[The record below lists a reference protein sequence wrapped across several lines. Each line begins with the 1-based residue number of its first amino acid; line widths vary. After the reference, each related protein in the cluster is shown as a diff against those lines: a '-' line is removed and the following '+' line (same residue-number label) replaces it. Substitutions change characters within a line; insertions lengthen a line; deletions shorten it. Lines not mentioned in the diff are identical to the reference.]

1 LLARSMRADVTFSLA
16 NYGPLFAP
24 SPVIML
30 RNALSVVGS
39 ERRFWKRIYWIG
51 LALMTLISLISSRHA
66 IAVSEYSRHALTFGF
81 RRTAQRKVSVV
92 HHGVDEIYSPPV
104 DGTRHSYLL
113 AVSDIYV
120 QKNFHTLVRALAI
133 ARKRCPDLRL
143 KVAGRRID
151 EGYFKEITASIQLS
165 GLENAIDFLGP
176 LSKESLRQHYCDCA
190 VFVFPSTVETFGHPL
205 VEAMA
210 SGAPIACS
218 NQTAMPEILGQ
229 AGQYFDPLNPSEMAD
244 AIVRIILEPG
254 LAEMLSERGKSQVKQ
269 FSWRRSAN
277 LTANVLVSVASNA
290 ELPETT

>member
-1 LLARSMRADVTFSLA
+1 VTFSLA

-66 IAVSEYSRHALTFGF
+66 IAVSEYSRKALTFGF

-92 HHGVDEIYSPPV
+92 HHGVDETYSPPHER
-104 DGTRHSYLL
+104 TRNSYLL

-120 QKNFHTLVRALAI
+120 QKNYHTLVHALAI
-133 ARKRCPDLRL
+133 VRKRCPDLRL
-143 KVAGRRID
+143 KFAGRRID
-151 EGYFKEITASIQLS
+151 EEYFKEVTESIQFC
-165 GLENAIDFLGP
+165 GLENEVEYLGP
-176 LSKESLRQHYCDCA
+176 LSRESLRQHYRKCA

-218 NQTAMPEILGQ
+218 NQTAMPEILGD
-229 AGQYFDPLNPSEMAD
+229 AGLYFDPLNPSDMAD
-244 AIVRIILEPG
+244 AIVRIIMEPG
-254 LAEMLSERGKSQVKQ
+254 LAETLSERGIIQAKR
-269 FSWRRSAN
+269 FSWRRSAQ
-277 LTANVLVSVASNA
+277 LTANILVSVASKA
-290 ELPETT
+290 EIQRRHDGS